1 MSTII
6 ISSLIVALIAS
17 AIGYAIRGESDSQR
31 IGGLL
36 DEINR
41 QLATILSLEN
51 KIKTLIYITKERD
64 KLISALKGSSAN
76 LRIEIELLKKEQ
88 VDLNQQS

>member
-17 AIGYAIRGESDSQR
+17 VIAEAIRVDSDSKR
-31 IGGLL
+31 IGGLVN
-36 DEINR
+36 EVNR
-41 QLATILSLEN
+41 QLATILRLEN
-51 KIKTLIYITKERD
+51 KIQTLIYITKERD
-64 KLISALKGSSAN
+64 KSISALKGSSAN

-88 VDLNQQS
+88 VDLNKQS